1 VFKRNRKDVTDLEA
15 QDVDASTSKKKK
27 RLHRQWGGA
36 VLGLLAAIAGLAVG
50 RLGYLYPV
58 FDVVSQFGMQFSLM
72 ATAFVIAAILPRY
85 KAILGFS
92 LTAAFIA
99 AYGAWPHIVSDGRP
113 EGPFPIEAGEQQFTV
128 AHFNIHAE
136 NTNIS
141 AVTAEIKRLDA
152 DLVTLVEFE
161 SEKQPILDA
170 LASQY
175 PYRHAFFKD
184 DPYAN
189 VAILS
194 KLPVLEQTQK
204 GAWAG
209 APYGAVKLGGR
220 LDGIWFY
227 AIHTTRFPYSRA
239 QLRQTQELVKELQRV
254 SGPKLLMGDFNTTPF
269 SRLPGIIESGLG
281 VRRVTHLPTWPAQ
294 LGLPQLAIDHIFL
307 SNELRVIAEQQIGNA
322 AGSDHYPI
330 TMTLAFKPK

>member
-15 QDVDASTSKKKK
+15 HDVEDTLSRKKK

-36 VLGLLAAIAGLAVG
+36 AFGLLIAIAGLTVG
-50 RLGYLYPV
+50 RLGYLYPI

-85 KAILGFS
+85 KAILGFA
-92 LTAAFIA
+92 LTAAFVA

-113 EGPFPIEAGEQQFTV
+113 QGPFPIDPGEQQFTV

-136 NTNIS
+136 NADLAAIS
-141 AVTAEIKRLDA
+141 NEIKRLDA
-152 DLVTLVEFE
+152 DLVTLIEFE
-161 SEKQPILDA
+161 PEKQPILDA

-189 VAILS
+189 LAILS
-194 KLPVLEQTQK
+194 KLPVLEQDQK
-204 GAWAG
+204 GGWVG
-209 APYGAVKLGGR
+209 APYAAVKLGGR
-220 LDGIWFY
+220 LNGMWLY

-239 QLRQTQELVKELQRV
+239 QLRQTQELVKELQSV

-269 SRLPGIIESGLG
+269 SRLPGIIENGLG
-281 VRRVTHLPTWPAQ
+281 VRRVTHLPTWPANV
-294 LGLPQLAIDHIFL
+294 GLPQLAIDHIFL
-307 SNELRVIAEQQIGNA
+307 SNELRVIVEQQIGND

>member
-15 QDVDASTSKKKK
+15 QDVDISTVKKKK

-36 VLGLLAAIAGLAVG
+36 ALGLLAAVAGLVVG
-50 RLGYLYPV
+50 RLGYLYPI

-72 ATAFVIAAILPRY
+72 AIAFAIAAFLPRY

-92 LTAAFIA
+92 LTAAFVA

-113 EGPFPIEAGEQQFTV
+113 QGPFPTETGEQIFTV

-136 NTNIS
+136 NPDLE
-141 AVTAEIKRLDA
+141 AVADEIKRLDA
-152 DLVTLVEFE
+152 DVVTLIEFE
-161 SEKQPILDA
+161 PTKQPVLDA
-170 LASQY
+170 IASQY
-175 PYRHAFFKD
+175 PYRIGFFKD
-184 DPYAN
+184 THYADL
-189 VAILS
+189 AIAS
-194 KLPVLEQTQK
+194 KFPVVTQEAK
-204 GAWAG
+204 GIWEGPAYA
-209 APYGAVKLGGR
+209 AVKLGGR
-220 LDGIWFY
+220 LEGLWVY

-239 QLRQTQELVKELQRV
+239 QLRQTQGLVKKLQGV

-269 SRLPGIIESGLG
+269 SRLPGIIENGLS
-281 VRRVTHLPTWPAQ
+281 VRRVTHLPTWPANT
-294 LGLPQLAIDHIFL
+294 GLPQLAIDHIFL
-307 SNELRVIAEQQIGNA
+307 SDELRVITEQQIGNN